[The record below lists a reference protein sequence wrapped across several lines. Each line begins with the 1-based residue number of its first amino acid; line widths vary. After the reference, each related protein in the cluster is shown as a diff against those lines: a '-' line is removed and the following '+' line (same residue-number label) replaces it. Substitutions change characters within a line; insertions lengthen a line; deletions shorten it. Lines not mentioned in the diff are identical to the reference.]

1 MDIQN
6 IKWHLTIFTSMLLA
20 ISLILNILIERRL
33 AP

>member
-1 MDIQN
+1 MAFN
-6 IKWHLTIFTSMLLA
+6 IFTSMLLA